1 MIMGDKGRKKMTRGN
16 VTHVCLS
23 PFTFHATQ
31 QVWGR
36 QLYRGIPSDSC
47 TGADSIGKVLYGGGR
62 GGCSTETQNTV
73 RLLNLSAVGSFYCSD
88 SASSTAGAHPS
99 RVPPYEK
106 HLLCPRTKIAIII
119 ITTVG

>member
-1 MIMGDKGRKKMTRGN
+1 MIMGDKGRKMTREN
-16 VTHVCLS
+16 VTRVCSS
-23 PFTFHATQ
+23 PFTFHPTHH
-31 QVWGR
+31 VWGR

-47 TGADSIGKVLYGGGR
+47 TGADSIGKGGG
-62 GGCSTETQNTV
+62 GGSTETQNTV